1 MFQNETLKNDTTY
14 DAFVASSSKINI
26 NYSPTTL
33 SHLVE
38 NKELLFETTSNNK
51 INHYGVYFLM
61 FVFTLHI
68 FRV

>member
-14 DAFVASSSKINI
+14 DPFVASSSKINI
-26 NYSPTTL
+26 NFSPTTL

-38 NKELLFETTSNNK
+38 NKELLFETTPNNK
-51 INHYGVYFLM
+51 INHYGVYSLM
-61 FVFTLHI
+61 FVFILHI